1 MTEQVKVD
9 IIVKALISGFDEGKY
24 KFDQLAATQNK
35 LALAIDNASN
45 SISRL
50 AAAEKNLSAN
60 TDPAKQGQLR
70 TEVLRAQTALDSE
83 LKTID
88 NLNKELDKL
97 QKSSDDAGKSQK
109 KLGDAAG
116 DVEPQTRKQTNS
128 LGALTGTIGQVA
140 AAAGI
145 FIGVFKEA
153 FDMAEAGAQI
163 QLAEERLGRLAGK
176 IGTTSEALMEK
187 LRPAVGGM
195 ASDAELVAQA
205 GQVIELGLAKT
216 EDEAVRLTT
225 VVSKLGLDMSQ
236 VILTFANDSTMR
248 LDALGLS
255 VEDVTARTKKY
266 TDAGIEASKAFDMAV
281 LDALEGRLELVG
293 DATDSTAGTFE
304 RARVKI
310 DNLTDSIKKSLAAG
324 LGPWVAMVTGQY
336 HDAIRQIERDNLA
349 AAEAADDYT
358 LALHRSYQAEQDIIV
373 SAARSSETLQ
383 EFTEKLQDAKIH
395 TFDEATTAS
404 WYAVER
410 AIFITAQTT
419 QVFNE
424 TLAETVAR
432 REQARATLA
441 KQAEEEAA
449 AQQASEMAAEQQARV
464 AEEQMG
470 RLGAQVDLWSRI
482 EENIVV
488 GQQQLAAFERAM
500 DSAVGMEQQKR
511 LIDLALYWGTITE
524 EEAAAR
530 HELLRLEEVQNR
542 IYNTALALTSGV
554 QVYYDLAD
562 AASTYRQQLEQI
574 EGLNIPTPPPPP
586 TGGGSAGTGPGA
598 GDLIAPPGG
607 GYIPPTPPPPPPAT
621 GGGGQRYQGAVT
633 SAGIGGSSTYNI
645 WLDNALLASV
655 TGTLTAGVVAEQ
667 MGVNG

>member
-35 LALAIDNASN
+35 LALAIDNAS
-45 SISRL
+45 SSMARL

-116 DVEPQTRKQTNS
+116 DVEPKTRKQNSS

-432 REQARATLA
+432 REQVRATLA
-441 KQAEEEAA
+441 KQAEAEAA
-449 AQQASEMAAEQQARV
+449 VQQASERAAEQQARA

-470 RLGAQVDLWSRI
+470 RLGTQVDLWSRI

-574 EGLNIPTPPPPP
+574 EGLNIPTPPSPP
-586 TGGGSAGTGPGA
+586 TGGGSTGTGPGA

-607 GYIPPTPPPPPPAT
+607 GYIPPTPPPPPAT
-621 GGGGQRYQGAVT
+621 GGSGQRYQGAVT
-633 SAGIGGSSTYNI
+633 SAGIGSTYNI